1 MCRHA
6 SITHSIQLPLG
17 VGTILDVVA

>member
-1 MCRHA
+1 MCRYA